1 MNDSSLAVKD
11 KYEEEVGSWAV
22 QVGLGVARCKVCLCT
37 ILFNKGRGAL
47 LKHSE
52 SEKHR
57 RNRTAKP
64 IGDSTELSEGRVKNE
79 VGNFSFQNKSSVEK
93 TCVVSFVCFKLQD

>member
-1 MNDSSLAVKD
+1 MVAYHLNDSSLAVKD
-11 KYEEEVGSWAV
+11 KYGEEVGSWAV
-22 QVGLGVARCKVCLCT
+22 QVDLGLARCKVCLCT
-37 ILFNKGRGAL
+37 ILFSKGRPAL

-64 IGDSTELSEGRVKNE
+64 IGDSAEQSEGRVKNE
-79 VGNFSFQNKSSVEK
+79 VGNFSFQINSM
-93 TCVVSFVCFKLQD
+93 